1 MLRRWVA
8 VALAFLIVA
17 LVEPSGAA
25 AATFRASISSNS
37 PTSTTAATSVDAG
50 ALREVQPHNAGRA
63 LLATSTTPATGLST
77 AITVGEAGAVG
88 SWATPAAVLRRCVA
102 AEAGTS
108 GGAAAVR
115 LGQAGEDAVRGA
127 YDIGPKFTADIGGRT
142 RIFDGLSNEAV
153 SEVKNVASQAYTQQL
168 KDSLAYAQGN
178 GLRFDLYVR
187 PDTYLTGPLRDA
199 ISGGF
204 INLRYIP

>member
-1 MLRRWVA
+1 MRRWAWSIAALFAVLLSLTLVA
-8 VALAFLIVA
+8 FGHSSAARAAITI
-17 LVEPSGAA
+17 PSV
-25 AATFRASISSNS
+25 
-37 PTSTTAATSVDAG
+37 TTATPGQAPDLHVAAQPLREQASPGRPDAG
-50 ALREVQPHNAGRA
+50 RPALRDLAGQPRSDAKTRSAG
-63 LLATSTTPATGLST
+63 
-77 AITVGEAGAVG
+77 
-88 SWATPAAVLRRCVA
+88 VA